1 MNPRLSRRT
10 TLVALFLL
18 VSLALLTSLNGRV
31 SNAQGGQ
38 VQVTAADPPSTA
50 QGMRKA

>member
-1 MNPRLSRRT
+1 MNPYVAAQLSLRFSF
-10 TLVALFLL
+10 LFVWHFLPAL
-18 VSLALLTSLNGRV
+18 TGRV